1 MRIKSLEDKVKQE
14 EKYELFGDDLD
25 IVDIYENCL
34 KGFKYEK
41 NLPSKNQK
49 NNYKVIAN
57 CNEQRI
63 FPEGKHLKEN
73 YFFI

>member
-1 MRIKSLEDKVKQE
+1 MKKNEVEMRIKSLEDKVKQE

-41 NLPSKNQK
+41 WSL
-49 NNYKVIAN
+49 A
-57 CNEQRI
+57 
-63 FPEGKHLKEN
+63 L
-73 YFFI
+73 